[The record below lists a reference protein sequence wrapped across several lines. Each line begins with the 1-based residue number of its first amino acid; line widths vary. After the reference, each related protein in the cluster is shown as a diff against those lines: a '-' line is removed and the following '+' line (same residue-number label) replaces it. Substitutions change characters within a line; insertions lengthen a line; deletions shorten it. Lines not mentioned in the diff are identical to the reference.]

1 MRLTRRE
8 RLDATPDEVY
18 ALLTD
23 RGFQEAKCEATTGG
37 GAWSADVTQSAVGH
51 RVATTRE
58 LPADGLPD
66 VARSFVGATLTVIE
80 SYDWGAPAPDG
91 SREAVVDLHVKGAPL
106 TLKGTLRLEPDGNGS
121 AEVLDTELKANVPFV
136 GGRIE
141 KAAADPINA
150 AVDVE
155 VGLLRERLGR

>member
-8 RLDATPDEVY
+8 QLAATPEEAY

-23 RGFQEAKCEATTGG
+23 PAFQEAKCAATTDG
-37 GAWSADVTQSAVGH
+37 GAYSAEVTDGAVGA
-51 RVATTRE
+51 RVTTSRE

-66 VARSFVGATLTVIE
+66 VARSFVGATLTVVE
-80 SYDWGAPAPDG
+80 VYDWGAPAPDG

-106 TLKGTLRLEPDGNGS
+106 TLKGRLALLPDGAGS
-121 AEVLDTELKANVPFV
+121 VEVLDAELRANVPLV

-150 AVDVE
+150 AIDVE
-155 VGLLRERLGR
+155 VRLLRERLGG